1 MGARAVY
8 DLGDEERRELAA
20 WIESNAPHLPPV
32 VRDFHTLHLPY
43 LLSSEASLRKR
54 LDAALRELRRALRL
68 TPSSERRGRSG
79 ATRGGLP
86 PPQPKSEESPRALLE
101 QQIARGDE
109 LAKWHRDLRK
119 RHKEHVKRL
128 KKELEKMSTESS
140 DGTSDRPTPELPKL
154 EDYELTDEDRAE
166 SRRAGA
172 VFAEHLRQGDGPDP
186 AMMSATETLMPS
198 GAVLETTEQETLLA
212 EVPPEL
218 AEARVLKTLNDS
230 RVRYDFS
237 VAVTRIELDVEKKV
251 VVDGDGE
258 RRVIAASTRDIGP
271 ARYGVTWEAL
281 ATLAILVG
289 QFAMPF
295 HRLAVMFST
304 DKKRFTASA
313 FSRMVRYVAMRF
325 VPIYLELL
333 EQLGSAE
340 VLRGDDTSCR
350 VLEVTTHRDRIEQ
363 ATAPKEPPPKEPPEK
378 EPPPW
383 AAYATP
389 KAAEESARR
398 CEAAKRARI
407 EQREAGDRGAK
418 RTPEEQPTLGVLI
431 GCKLRFESPR
441 RNGDGPKVAMHTTV
455 ISGRSVSNDPT
466 SLIVFYR
473 SHLGSCGDM
482 FHQILT
488 RRDPR
493 LRRVILQGDLSTSNL
508 VTDPELL
515 ERFDVRK
522 VACAAHARRPFALHT
537 AEDPVYCEFML
548 HLFLGLAIHEERLD
562 AVGRNRENVLA
573 VRRGDSREL
582 WGEILALAKE
592 MAERWSKAT
601 TLGTA
606 ARYIITHFD
615 ALTAYLDDP
624 RIDPLNNFSERM
636 LRLEKLI
643 ESSSMFRSTLEG
655 RFVLDVVRSILQTA
669 VAAGVP
675 VREYLVSVL
684 RSSQEEISAQPARFT
699 PRAWRAETM
708 ALDTS
713 TTS

>member
-1 MGARAVY
+1 LGARATF
-8 DLGDEERRELAA
+8 DLGDEQRRELAA
-20 WIESNAPHLPPV
+20 WIESNASHLPTV
-32 VRDFHTLHLPY
+32 VREFHALHLPY

-54 LDAALRELRRALRL
+54 LDAALRDLRRALRL
-68 TPSSERRGRSG
+68 TPSSERRGAAR
-79 ATRGGLP
+79 ALLP
-86 PPQPKSEESPRALLE
+86 PPQPQSGEESPRELLE
-101 QQIARGDE
+101 RQIARSDE
-109 LAKWHRDLRK
+109 LAEWHRALRE
-119 RHKEHVKRL
+119 RHKTHVKQL
-128 KKELEKMSTESS
+128 KKELQKMAMESRD
-140 DGTSDRPTPELPKL
+140 DGAKWPAPELPKL
-154 EDYELTDEDRAE
+154 EDYELTDEDREE
-166 SRRAGA
+166 SKRAGA
-172 VFAEHLRQGDGPDP
+172 AFAEHLRQGDGPDP
-186 AMMSATETLMPS
+186 AMRSVAETLMPS
-198 GAVLETTEQETLLA
+198 GAVLETTEQETLPA

-218 AEARVLKTLNDS
+218 AEARVLKTLNEP

-237 VAVTRIELDVEKKV
+237 VAVTRIELDVEKKI
-251 VVDGDGE
+251 VVDDDGE
-258 RRVIAASTRDIGP
+258 RHVISASTRDIGP

-281 ATLAILVG
+281 ATLAVLVG

-304 DKKRFTASA
+304 DTKRFTASA
-313 FSRMVRYVAMRF
+313 FSRMVRYVALRF

-333 EQLGSAE
+333 EQLGNAE

-350 VLEVTTHRDRIEQ
+350 VLEVTRHRDKTAQ
-363 ATAPKEPPPKEPPEK
+363 GTAPK

-398 CEAAKRARI
+398 CEAARHARM
-407 EQREAGDRGAK
+407 QRREAGDRGAK
-418 RTPEEQPTLGVLI
+418 RTPEEEPTLGVLI
-431 GCKLRFESPR
+431 GRKLRFESPR
-441 RNGDGPKVAMHTTV
+441 RNGDGPKEAMHTTV
-455 ISGRSVSNDPT
+455 ISGRSVPDDPT

-482 FHQILT
+482 FHQILA
-488 RRDPR
+488 RRAPR
-493 LRRVILQGDLSTSNL
+493 LRRVILQGDLSTSNW

-515 ERFDVRK
+515 KRFDVRK

-562 AVGRNRENVLA
+562 VVGRNRENVLA
-573 VRRGDSREL
+573 VRGGDSREL
-582 WGEILALAKE
+582 WDEILALSKE

-624 RIDPLNNFSERM
+624 RLDPMNNFSERM

-669 VAAGVP
+669 VAADVP
-675 VREYLVSVL
+675 VREYLVSIL
-684 RSSQEEISAQPARFT
+684 RTSAEEISAQPARFT
-699 PRAWRAETM
+699 PHAWRAETM
-708 ALDTS
+708 ALEAS
-713 TTS
+713 TTSS